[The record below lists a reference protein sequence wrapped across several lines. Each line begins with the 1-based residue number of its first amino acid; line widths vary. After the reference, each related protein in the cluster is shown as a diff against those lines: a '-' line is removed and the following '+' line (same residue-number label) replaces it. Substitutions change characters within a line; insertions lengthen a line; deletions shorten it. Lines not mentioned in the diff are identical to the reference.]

1 MGGAGRLRILCFV
14 AGCAFIGEA
23 LGSPLGIPESQ
34 HEATMAFWASLDLG
48 DRFKE
53 NLTDS
58 KRGTALSGHAK
69 CSWSRGFEEAID
81 QSWSRVIDGLLH
93 EDPSG
98 DSLAPLLQR
107 QFQKRSTLKQ
117 APVTKVGMFDSG
129 LGGMTVYKRLRQDFS
144 TEVSFVADDGRAPY
158 GPQPPADV
166 ADASREV
173 LRFLKGA
180 GAEIALIACNT
191 ASIAT
196 IAYNVAD
203 EEEFA
208 ELPILP
214 IAPPYG
220 SFFDALGHL
229 GSCRKVGIFATDA
242 TCSSQAYQRKI
253 LSAEGF
259 SIAPNKVDNEAFPL
273 QATTTNCIGCAECVK
288 AVQREAPF
296 DNEATWEEDTKA
308 MLRRKF
314 ASYFVD
320 GVPAINFLI
329 FGCTHFPILEP
340 LMRKIFGEGV
350 ALIDPAV
357 YQVKLAAELGMSS
370 ERKGEEFS
378 GSAAPHSGKLATFR
392 NAARAIELTYLDLGK
407 PQNWTVVQLSNM
419 GGRRLDIL
427 V

>member
-1 MGGAGRLRILCFV
+1 M
-14 AGCAFIGEA
+14 
-23 LGSPLGIPESQ
+23 
-34 HEATMAFWASLDLG
+34 
-48 DRFKE
+48 
-53 NLTDS
+53 
-58 KRGTALSGHAK
+58 
-69 CSWSRGFEEAID
+69 
-81 QSWSRVIDGLLH
+81 
-93 EDPSG
+93 
-98 DSLAPLLQR
+98 
-107 QFQKRSTLKQ
+107 
-117 APVTKVGMFDSG
+117 
-129 LGGMTVYKRLRQDFS
+129 RQDFS

-166 ADASREV
+166 AEASREV
-173 LRFLKGA
+173 LRFLKGQ

-208 ELPILP
+208 GLPILP

-220 SFFDALGHL
+220 SFFNALGRL
-229 GSCRKVGIFATDA
+229 GSCRSVGLFATDA

-253 LSAEGF
+253 LGAAGF
-259 SIAPNKVDNEAFPL
+259 SILPNKVDTEAFPL
-273 QATTTNCIGCAECVK
+273 QAATTNCIGCAECVK

-296 DNEATWEEDTKA
+296 DNEATWEEDTEA

-314 ASYFVD
+314 ASYLVD
-320 GVPAINFLI
+320 GVPVINFLI

-340 LMRKIFGEGV
+340 LVRKVFGDGV

-357 YQVKLAAELGMSS
+357 YQVKLAAELGMSLS
-370 ERKGEEFS
+370 RKGEEFS
-378 GSAAPHSGKLATFR
+378 VSAAPNSTKLATFR
-392 NAARAIELTYLDLGK
+392 NAARAIELNYLDLRK

>member
-1 MGGAGRLRILCFV
+1 MSSGSCLRRVYSSSQLYGGFPRK
-14 AGCAFIGEA
+14 
-23 LGSPLGIPESQ
+23 SPAIPWSAEPFSESS
-34 HEATMAFWASLDLG
+34 AFWPD
-48 DRFKE
+48 
-53 NLTDS
+53 
-58 KRGTALSGHAK
+58 
-69 CSWSRGFEEAID
+69 
-81 QSWSRVIDGLLH
+81 
-93 EDPSG
+93 DPSG

-107 QFQKRSTLKQ
+107 QFQKHSTRNQ

-129 LGGMTVYKRLRQDFS
+129 LGGMTVYKRLRQDFP

-180 GAEIALIACNT
+180 LIACNT

-208 ELPILP
+208 QLPILP
-214 IAPPYG
+214 IVPPYG
-220 SFFDALGHL
+220 SFFTALGHL

-253 LSAEGF
+253 LSAAGF
-259 SIAPNKVDNEAFPL
+259 SIVPNRVDTEAFPL
-273 QATTTNCIGCAECVK
+273 QAATTNCIGCAECVK

-296 DNEATWEEDTKA
+296 DKEATWEQDTEA

-314 ASYFVD
+314 ASYFLD
-320 GVPAINFLI
+320 GVPVINFLI

-340 LMRKIFGEGV
+340 LVRKVFGEGV

-357 YQVKLAAELGMSS
+357 YQVKLAAELGISS
-370 ERKGEEFS
+370 SRKGEEFS
-378 GSAAPHSGKLATFR
+378 VSAAPHSSKLATFR
-392 NAARAIELTYLDLGK
+392 NAARAIELNYLDLRK
-407 PQNWTVVQLSNM
+407 PQNWTVVPLSNM